1 MWRNGGVK
9 YHGRTSRFV
18 FVCLLVSLLIAIS
31 APAQTPEAQ
40 IDLTLAG
47 RAPRPTSGAAAWLS
61 IPARRQ
67 AVVAF
72 LACGQE
78 LQFLSGVRAGDS
90 GPDAVNYSVAKMYW
104 FAGMPDRNGV
114 PLLPSPPN
122 VVNATP
128 SCQQQVQIRFDQGP
142 ADDAARRKPFE
153 RRVRSPLW

>member
-78 LQFLSGVRAGDS
+78 LQFLTTSATALPNVAVRVCSSTSGVSARTS
-90 GPDAVNYSVAKMYW
+90 GGRM
-104 FAGMPDRNGV
+104 R
-114 PLLPSPPN
+114 LPAN
-122 VVNATP
+122 VVRMR
-128 SCQQQVQIRFDQGP
+128 SVLRFTI
-142 ADDAARRKPFE
+142 
-153 RRVRSPLW
+153 VLSPEQWPPPL